1 MTSKQPGHYVS
12 SLKSL
17 APTRAIKNSTLI
29 EFSPSWGTYGWCKD
43 TIFSNRCCSSV
54 DKSQWLVL
62 LSYFLKLS
70 LQCRCTERQTG
81 WCHGSIMKAGVIMS
95 LYWSSALFPAFKLH
109 AGRTTPSPYL
119 PGAMLTHW
127 SLNYSGNHY
136 QRARLWPGWLLDTGE
151 TSTCLVVSMRMLCES
166 VHVSICVFVRT

>member
-1 MTSKQPGHYVS
+1 MTSKQPGHYIS

-43 TIFSNRCCSSV
+43 PIFSNRCCSSV

-70 LQCRCTERQTG
+70 LQCRCTERHTR
-81 WCHGSIMKAGVIMS
+81 WCHSSIMKAGVIMS

-151 TSTCLVVSMRMLCES
+151 TSTCQVVSMRMLCES